1 MWRQPNVSYIVKQGD
16 SLFTIARSY
25 GITVEQLKNFNGLD
39 SDDLYVGQQIL
50 IPVSIYR
57 VQGGD
62 SLYSIARKFN
72 TTVESLMTL
81 NNLNNINL
89 SIGQILYIPLY
100 TEAIMRVNVGNIR
113 ENPNI
118 NSRVLYRMDR
128 GAKLPIISVYD
139 DWYKVR
145 LFNGTEGFVS
155 RSIVDFKTYGNM
167 KPVVVVD
174 GFYTLEEGEGL
185 PSSYESFVNN
195 KNLISELGLFMFRLD
210 PDNATSIEN
219 FGDFTD
225 DYIKEVVDIAHRN
238 NIRVLGVVHNLLY
251 RPGGTT
257 KAKDLVKSVVSTK
270 ENRQIFTNNLITLI
284 EKYNFDGVN
293 IDIEDVYIEDKD
305 NLSALY
311 LEMGEELRK
320 KGYFLS
326 ASVPARVSDEPFNP
340 FSDPF
345 DYRAIGNA
353 VDEFIVML
361 YNEHGWPGSG
371 PGPVVSIGWM
381 DRVLDYAVTRI
392 PRNKIVAAVSVFG
405 FDFNVTTGETTYVTH
420 AQAMEIAERYG
431 KEIIFDEETKTPMFS
446 YVDENGNNH
455 EVWFENAESIYAKS
469 DLAFN
474 KGIKGIALWRLG
486 MEDDKIWDS
495 MQKDIVVKMA

>member
-1 MWRQPNVSYIVKQGD
+1 MWRQPNVSYIVRQGD

-25 GITVEQLKNFNGLD
+25 GITVEQLKDFNGLD

-210 PDNATSIEN
+210 PDNATNIEN

-270 ENRQIFTNNLITLI
+270 ENRQIFINNLITLI

-305 NLSALY
+305 NLSTLY